1 MPACRL
7 GLLAAALLGL
17 LLFGFTLVPGTEAEK
32 TGVCPELQ
40 ADQNCTQE
48 CVWDSECADNPKCCS
63 AGCATFCSLPN
74 DKEGSC
80 PQVNSN
86 FPQLSL
92 CQDQCQVD
100 SQCPGRM
107 KCCHNG
113 CGKVPVSLPNSELQP
128 PPG

>member
-7 GLLAAALLGL
+7 GSLAAALLGL
-17 LLFGFTLVPGTEAEK
+17 LLFGFTLVPGTGAQK

-40 ADQNCTQE
+40 ADQNCTRE
-48 CVWDSECADNPKCCS
+48 CVSDSECADNLKCCS

-80 PQVNSN
+80 PQV
-86 FPQLSL
+86 
-92 CQDQCQVD
+92 D

-113 CGKVPVSLPNSELQP
+113 CGKVSCVTPNF
-128 PPG
+128 